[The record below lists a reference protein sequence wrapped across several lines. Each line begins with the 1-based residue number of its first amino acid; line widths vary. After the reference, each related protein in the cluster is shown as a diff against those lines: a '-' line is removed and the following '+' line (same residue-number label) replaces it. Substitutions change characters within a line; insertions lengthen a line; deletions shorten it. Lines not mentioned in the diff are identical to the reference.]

1 LSTRADLSRAIH
13 LAATPQTR
21 YLSTSTANWKTDL
34 MGLRDVVATL
44 AETSTLLQLA
54 KEVKPRPLTSC
65 DCLAA
70 RVERTSA
77 QFPQH
82 RAIIFEGRTLTWSEL
97 NNQANRFAAA
107 LQALGLVRGDAVS
120 LVMENRIEFLTT
132 LIALNKL
139 GVIAALINTN
149 LTGRPLMHCIKITQ
163 SRMCIVG
170 EERLGSINEVRS
182 DPELACIEKWLYV
195 ADAGR
200 TSCPDWAL
208 NLATAAASEDTA
220 NPPQTSRN
228 TLADIALYIYTSGT
242 TGLPKAS
249 VISNRRFLLSSALS
263 YKGGLKCK
271 ETDCI
276 YLCLPLYHGTGL
288 FLGVGAAL
296 STGACMFI
304 RRKFSGSAFLGEV
317 REHGATCFVY
327 IGELCRY
334 LLNVPAQAEDFN
346 NPLISMMGNGL
357 RPDVWHE
364 FKTRY
369 GIKRIAEFYGS
380 SEGNVAFLNMLNKDC
395 TVGTTTLPIALVK
408 YDVDADEIARDAQGR
423 LIKVAA
429 GEPGLLL
436 GQITKHTIF
445 EGYTSKEDTEKKILR
460 DAFETGDAWFNTGDL
475 MKTVDVGFSMGLAH
489 YQFVDRVGDTFRW
502 KSENVSTNEVGEII
516 NRHPQVDFS
525 NVYGVEIPRADGRA
539 GMASLVLNEG
549 IKELNVQS
557 FSAYVNEHL
566 PAYARP
572 VFLRIQRELDTTGT
586 FKMVKGE
593 LRKQSYDLDLVS
605 DPIYVLKPRSDTYE
619 LLDKEYAAIL
629 RAGEAGY

>member
-1 LSTRADLSRAIH
+1 MS
-13 LAATPQTR
+13 
-21 YLSTSTANWKTDL
+21 
-34 MGLRDVVATL
+34 LRDVVATL
-44 AETSTLLQLA
+44 AEAPTLLQLA
-54 KEVKPRPLTSC
+54 KEVKPRPLTTC
-65 DCLAA
+65 DSFAA

-77 QFPQH
+77 RFPQH
-82 RAIIFEGRTLTWSEL
+82 RAIIFEGRTLTWGEL
-97 NNQANRFAAA
+97 NSQANRYAAA
-107 LQALGLVRGDAVS
+107 LQAQGLVRGDAVS

-149 LTGRPLMHCIKITQ
+149 LTGRPLMHCIRITG
-163 SRMCIVG
+163 SRMCIFG
-170 EERLGSINEVRS
+170 EERMDSIDQVRS
-182 DPELACIEKWLYV
+182 DPELACIENWLFV

-200 TSCPDWAL
+200 EPCPDWAM
-208 NLATAAASEDTA
+208 NLATAAAGEDTA
-220 NPPQTSRN
+220 NPPQTSQN

-263 YKGGLKCK
+263 YKGGLRCK

-304 RRKFSGSAFLGEV
+304 RRKFSGSNFLGEV
-317 REHGATCFVY
+317 REHGATCFIY

-334 LLNVPAQAEDFN
+334 LLNIPAQADDHL
-346 NPLISMMGNGL
+346 NPLVSMMGNGL

-364 FKTRY
+364 FKARY
-369 GIKRIAEFYGS
+369 GIRRIAEFYGS

-395 TVGTTTLPIALVK
+395 TVGTTSLPMALVK
-408 YDVDADEIARDAQGR
+408 YDVDADEIARDAQGH
-423 LIKVAA
+423 LIRVAA

-436 GQITKHTIF
+436 GQITKHTAF

-460 DAFETGDAWFNTGDL
+460 NAFEDGDAWFNTGDL
-475 MKTVDVGFSMGLAH
+475 MKTVDVGFSLGLPH

-516 NRHPQVDFS
+516 NGHAQVDFC
-525 NVYGVEIPRADGRA
+525 NVYGVEIPKADGRA
-539 GMASLVLNEG
+539 GMAALALAEG
-549 IKELNVQS
+549 VAALDIRS

-566 PAYARP
+566 PGYARP

-593 LRKQSYDLDLVS
+593 LRKEGYDLDLVS
-605 DPIYVLKPRSDTYE
+605 DPIYVLKPRTDTYE
-619 LLDKEYAAIL
+619 LLDAQYAAIL

>member
-1 LSTRADLSRAIH
+1 
-13 LAATPQTR
+13 
-21 YLSTSTANWKTDL
+21 
-34 MGLRDVVATL
+34 MATL
-44 AETSTLLQLA
+44 AEAPTLLQLA
-54 KEVKPRPLTSC
+54 NEVKPRPLTTC
-65 DCLAA
+65 DSLAA

-77 QFPQH
+77 RFGQH
-82 RAIIFEGRTLTWSEL
+82 RAVIFEGRTLTWSEL
-97 NNQANRFAAA
+97 NNQANRYAAA
-107 LQALGLVRGDAVS
+107 LRARGLVRGDAVS

-149 LTGRPLMHCIKITQ
+149 LTGRPLIHCIRITG
-163 SRMCIVG
+163 SRMCIFG
-170 EERLGSINEVRS
+170 EERLDSIAQVRS
-182 DPELACIEKWLYV
+182 EPELACIENWLFV
-195 ADAGR
+195 ADTGR
-200 TSCPDWAL
+200 ESCPDWAMDL
-208 NLATAAASEDTA
+208 ETAAAGEDTT
-220 NPPQTSRN
+220 NPPQTLQN
-228 TLADIALYIYTSGT
+228 TLADTALYIYTSGT

-288 FLGVGAAL
+288 FLGVGAAI

-304 RRKFSGSAFLGEV
+304 RRKFSGSNFLGEV
-317 REHGATCFVY
+317 REHGATCFIY

-334 LLNVPAQAEDFN
+334 LLNIPAQADDN
-346 NPLISMMGNGL
+346 RNPLVSMMGNGL

-364 FKTRY
+364 FKARY

-395 TVGTTTLPIALVK
+395 TVGTTSLPMALVK
-408 YDVDADEIARDAQGR
+408 YDVDADEIARDAQGH
-423 LIKVAA
+423 LIRVAA

-436 GQITKHTIF
+436 GQITKHTAF

-460 DAFETGDAWFNTGDL
+460 NAFETGDAWFNTGDL
-475 MKTVDVGFSMGLAH
+475 MKTVDVGFSLGLPH

-516 NRHPQVDFS
+516 NGHAQVDFC
-525 NVYGVEIPRADGRA
+525 NVYGVEIPKADGRA
-539 GMASLVLNEG
+539 GMASLVLAEG
-549 IKELNVQS
+549 VAALDLKS

-566 PAYARP
+566 PGYARP

-593 LRKQSYDLDLVS
+593 LRKEGYDLALVN
-605 DPIYVLKPRSDTYE
+605 DPLYVLKPRSDTYE
-619 LLDKEYAAIL
+619 PLDAEFAAIL